1 MTVSRALSNKRYVS
15 ARSRKLILVAANELD
30 YQIKMME
37 RQFSSNRPV
46 LPGMI
51 APFRGLLRTHYF
63 G

>member
-1 MTVSRALSNKRYVS
+1 
-15 ARSRKLILVAANELD
+15 
-30 YQIKMME
+30 MME